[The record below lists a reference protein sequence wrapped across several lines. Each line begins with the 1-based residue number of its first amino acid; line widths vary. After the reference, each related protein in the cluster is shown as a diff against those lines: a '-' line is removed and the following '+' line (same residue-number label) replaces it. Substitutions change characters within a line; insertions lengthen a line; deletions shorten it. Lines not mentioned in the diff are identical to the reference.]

1 MKVPWGSDLTTCP
14 AVPVAPAE
22 SQGRSTWAQAPTD
35 GAQQAG
41 TTGALFCNL
50 ATSCPAWHTGIFSTC
65 QTAAQERDLTYP
77 WQPDAHPR
85 WQPCP
90 LTWECKFQQGA
101 LCLFSV
107 LELRRGAWLD
117 GYLAVLIG
125 MPWWFWPKGSKSPF
139 TELCCFYCH
148 HFSHL
153 EWHYFNFQSHSKEPE
168 SNPIQP
174 RQSL

>member
-90 LTWECKFQQGA
+90 LTWECKFQQSPQRVPPRLPRPGDPPHTFGGLYSKDIHLYLQSGWDSTA
-101 LCLFSV
+101 HSTVPSGWLTGFSKV
-107 LELRRGAWLD
+107 THLHLVPSL
-117 GYLAVLIG
+117 
-125 MPWWFWPKGSKSPF
+125 PWWTCSDSGFA
-139 TELCCFYCH
+139 H
-148 HFSHL
+148 
-153 EWHYFNFQSHSKEPE
+153 
-168 SNPIQP
+168 
-174 RQSL
+174 